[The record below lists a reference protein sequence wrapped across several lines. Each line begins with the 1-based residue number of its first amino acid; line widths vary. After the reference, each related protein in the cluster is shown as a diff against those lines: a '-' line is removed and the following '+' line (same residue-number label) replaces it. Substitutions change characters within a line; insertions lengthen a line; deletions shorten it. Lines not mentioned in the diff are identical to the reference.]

1 MEKKKQLFKSLW
13 HLGASGDWTS
23 CLEPCFFFFSVA
35 VSVFNPLP
43 LYFICTA
50 KLYPSLYQHFSFFW
64 RELILKNT
72 LQTSHSFYYCQCH
85 MHTLITNYCIYKKKT
100 YPADMVC
107 KYVWM
112 PPMLHSAPA
121 QGGSIDS
128 SGGHAA
134 HSIELQ
140 R

>member
-1 MEKKKQLFKSLW
+1 MGKKKQLFKSLW
-13 HLGASGDWTS
+13 HLGASGDWMS
-23 CLEPCFFFFSVA
+23 CLEPCFFFFQSLFLFLTHFPSTSFVLRSFTR
-35 VSVFNPLP
+35 VSISIFL
-43 LYFICTA
+43 F
-50 KLYPSLYQHFSFFW
+50 FS

-72 LQTSHSFYYCQCH
+72 LQTSHSIYYCQCH

-128 SGGHAA
+128 SGRHAA